1 MTDTRSGE
9 LDVLWDISARLE
21 QAGILY
27 MLTGSLALGCYTTP
41 RTTRGIDVVAEL
53 TDSDVARVVTLFE
66 ADYEVSPGAI
76 AQAVQD
82 RSSFD
87 LIDQASTTKVA
98 VFPTK
103 REPFRKEE
111 FDRRRRVTIG
121 DFSTWVVTAEDLVLA
136 KLLWMQRSPSD
147 IQMRDVRMLLQAR
160 LETDYVDA
168 WAHRLGL
175 DDLLAEARIPTL
187 P

>member
-1 MTDTRSGE
+1 
-9 LDVLWDISARLE
+9 
-21 QAGILY
+21 
-27 MLTGSLALGCYTTP
+27 
-41 RTTRGIDVVAEL
+41 
-53 TDSDVARVVTLFE
+53 
-66 ADYEVSPGAI
+66 VSPGAV

-87 LIDQASTTKVA
+87 LIDPASTTKVA

-121 DFSTWVVTAEDLVLA
+121 EISTWVVTAEDLVLA

-147 IQMRDVRMLLQAR
+147 IQMQDVRMLLQAR

-175 DDLLAEARIPTL
+175 DDLLAEARKSL
-187 P
+187 G